1 MICCYHNFTRQNYDN
16 NKSYFGFDYDWKSTY
31 KYLQKKRKEKK
42 KWNFHGA
49 GSEKSQDYYNI
60 KKLSYI

>member
-1 MICCYHNFTRQNYDN
+1 MITTNLILDLITIGNRPISIC
-16 NKSYFGFDYDWKSTY
+16 
-31 KYLQKKRKEKK
+31 KKKEKKK